1 MDLQARIQRL
11 FRENIA
17 LEGKLPA
24 GVSLS
29 RMRRDDDIDDLPKP
43 APIKSLSP
51 VNKKVR
57 QLNDVEPLIQN
68 IDTNMMR
75 LQQGVADVKRALK
88 DIDERSGT
96 NNLEKFSTDYDK
108 LKSEVDDAKY
118 AFKTDPTSESLYP
131 SVKALSTKIAIAFG
145 NNFYKIK
152 KAIPGQLNGNVW
164 TFSDPKEAP
173 KSPEAP
179 IAAPKPIETPIVAP
193 KPIEA
198 PKAASKPPEEDDAS
212 KWLAANKDALGDDE
226 FANDTRPRHQEYD
239 DEDSPLRETIRK
251 YFS

>member
-1 MDLQARIQRL
+1 
-11 FRENIA
+11 
-17 LEGKLPA
+17 LPA

-29 RMRRDDDIDDLPKP
+29 KMRSDDIDDLTKP
-43 APIKSLSP
+43 TSVKSISPI
-51 VNKKVR
+51 NKKIR
-57 QLNDVEPLIQN
+57 QINDVEPLIKN
-68 IDTNMMR
+68 IETNMTR

-88 DIDERSGT
+88 DIDEKSGT
-96 NNLEKFSTDYDK
+96 NNLEKFSADYDK
-108 LKSEVDDAKY
+108 LKSEVENAKY
-118 AFKTDPTSESLYP
+118 DFKTNPTSESLYQ
-131 SVKALSTKIAIAFG
+131 SIKSLSTKIAIAFG

-173 KSPEAP
+173 KPPEAP
-179 IAAPKPIETPIVAP
+179 IAAPKPIIAP
-193 KPIEA
+193 KVS
-198 PKAASKPPEEDDAS
+198 PKKPEDDAE

-239 DEDSPLRETIRK
+239 ESPIRETIRK